1 MDYVICAPQGESM
14 SYEGQRSLERIIA
27 LRGVQVIQ
35 REFFTAI
42 ITYAGSDFEI
52 KRLTNAKEVLI
63 MPRRQYDEL
72 MRLKQARFFSK
83 EDDYKY
89 GFHLHGE
96 F

>member
-1 MDYVICAPQGESM
+1 MDYVICAPQGKAM

-35 REFFTAI
+35 REFFSAI

-52 KRLTNAKEVLI
+52 KRLSNAKEVSI
-63 MPRRQYDEL
+63 MPRKQYDEL
-72 MRLKQARFFSK
+72 MRLKQAMLFSNANND
-83 EDDYKY
+83 EY